1 MITPDFPD
9 AQNRYIG
16 ALFVK
21 DQINHLR
28 HYFRKIIVIC
38 PVLFTFGIVSND
50 RFCTDYQYDNVSVYY
65 PRCFFIPR
73 IVPILHYRKKLD
85 FDSRPR
91 TIWKCIERNDIRFD
105 LIHAH
110 FTWPSAYS
118 ASLIKERIHVPY
130 VVTPHEDPGWLQEEI
145 DLDDP
150 RLKRAWSDA
159 SRIMYMNNLE
169 VPKLKKFNLNTISIP
184 IGFDPVYYPQNM
196 QDCRKSLGLPQD
208 AKILFTFGILQ
219 KRKGLEYLIEAIS
232 ILSENHKDIRCYIGG
247 EAQYEKSYESF
258 LKKMVKDLHLEDRVY
273 FLGFLKASEIPL
285 WLNACNLFVLP
296 SLQEGFGIAQIEAL
310 ACGKPVIAASN
321 SGSMDILT
329 DPDVGIL
336 CRRAD
341 AEDFARGILEGFSRI
356 WDSEKIIRFADKY
369 KMENISQRLLSVYQ
383 EVITSPALPEHD
395 NFSNFSQDI
404 KKE

>member
-1 MITPDFPD
+1 VVTPDFPD

-21 DQINHLR
+21 DQVNHLR
-28 HYFRKIIVIC
+28 NYFKKIIVIC
-38 PVLFTFGIVSND
+38 PTPFTFGIMSND
-50 RFCTDYQYDNVSVYY
+50 RFCHDYQYDNVSVYY

-73 IVPILHYRKKLD
+73 IVPLLNYRKKLD
-85 FDSRPR
+85 FDFRPE
-91 TIWKCIERNDIRFD
+91 TVLKCIERNGIEFD
-105 LIHAH
+105 LVHAH

-130 VVTPHEDPGWLQEEI
+130 VITPHEDPGWLQEEI

-150 RLKRAWSDA
+150 RIKRAWSDA

-169 VPKLKKFNLNTISIP
+169 VPKLKKFNPSTISIP
-184 IGFDPVYYPQNM
+184 IGYDPVYYPRNM
-196 QDCRKSLGLPQD
+196 QDCRKALGLPGD
-208 AKILFTFGILQ
+208 GKILFTFGILQ
-219 KRKGLEYLIEAIS
+219 KRKGLEYLIEAIVL
-232 ILSENHKDIRCYIGG
+232 LSRTRDDIRCYIGG
-247 EAQYEKSYESF
+247 EAQYERAYEKS
-258 LKKMVKDLHLEDRVY
+258 LKKLVKDHHLEERIH
-273 FLGFLKASEIPL
+273 FLGFLKAAEIPL
-285 WLNACNLFVLP
+285 WLNACDLFVLP

-341 AEDFARGILEGFSRI
+341 AEDFARGTLEGLARS
-356 WDSEKIIRFADKY
+356 WDPAKITGFANKY
-369 KMENISQRLLSVYQ
+369 TMENILQRLLSVYQ
-383 EVITSPALPEHD
+383 QVS
-395 NFSNFSQDI
+395 SQQT
-404 KKE
+404 